1 MRASRLLSILILLQ
15 LRQRLTAE
23 QLADEFE
30 VSPRTIHRDIEAL
43 SAAGVPVYGER
54 GPGGGFQLHAG
65 WRTQLTGLDAD
76 EARALPLLTL
86 PAAARELGLGDAARR
101 AGAKLLAALPGDTAT
116 LSGRLQTC
124 LHVDPLGWYHAP
136 DAVPQLP
143 ALARAVLEARRVRIE
158 YLSWKGP
165 RRYHADPLGLV
176 LKAGQWYAVV
186 ACGARTMTL
195 KVMQVQALEVLDE
208 VFQRPA
214 DFDLQRWWQASIERF
229 ERELRPLRATL
240 LASPEGC
247 RRLAELGHYA
257 AQAVARASPAAP
269 GTVWRRLSLP
279 IENIE
284 QAARLVM
291 GLVPELEVIEPAP
304 LRDQVARWCRA
315 LARRHQVPKV

>member
-15 LRQRLTAE
+15 LRQRLTAD
-23 QLADEFE
+23 QLAAEFE

-54 GPGGGFQLHAG
+54 GPGGGFLLHAG

-101 AGAKLLAALPGDTAT
+101 AGAKLLAALPGEAAT
-116 LSGRLQTC
+116 LSGRLQAC
-124 LHVDPLGWYHAP
+124 FHVDPLGWYHAP
-136 DAVPQLP
+136 DAVPHLP
-143 ALARAVLEARRVRIE
+143 ALAQAVLEGRRVVIE

-165 RRYHADPLGLV
+165 RRYHAEPLGLV

-186 ACGARTMTL
+186 ASGARTMTL
-195 KVMQVQALEVLDE
+195 KVMQIQALSVLDE
-208 VFQRPA
+208 AFARPA
-214 DFDLQRWWQASIERF
+214 DFDLARWWQASVERF

-240 LASPEGC
+240 RASPEGC

-257 AQAVARASPAAP
+257 AQAVARATPAEASAA
-269 GTVWRRLSLP
+269 WRRLSLP
-279 IENIE
+279 IESAD
-284 QAARLVM
+284 QLVRLVM
-291 GLVPELEVIEPAP
+291 GLAPEVEVIEPAP
-304 LRDQVARWCRA
+304 LRDQVARTCRA
-315 LARRHQVPKV
+315 LARRHLAPKV

>member
-23 QLADEFE
+23 QLAAEFE

-101 AGAKLLAALPGDTAT
+101 AGAKLLAALPGDSAT
-116 LSGRLQTC
+116 LSGRLQAC
-124 LHVDPLGWYHAP
+124 FHVDPLGWYHAP
-136 DAVPQLP
+136 DAVPHLP
-143 ALARAVLEARRVRIE
+143 ALAQAVLDGRRVLID
-158 YLSWKGP
+158 YQSWKGP
-165 RRYHADPLGLV
+165 RRYQAEPLGLV

-186 ACGARTMTL
+186 AAGARTMTL
-195 KVMQVQALEVLDE
+195 KVTQVQALTVLDE
-208 VFQRPA
+208 VVERRP
-214 DFDLQRWWQASIERF
+214 DFDLARWWQASVERF

-240 LASPEGC
+240 RASPEGC
-247 RRLAELGHYA
+247 RRLAELGDYA
-257 AQAVARASPAAP
+257 AQAVARATPAPSPA
-269 GTVWRRLSLP
+269 GWRRLSLP
-279 IENIE
+279 IETAE
-284 QAARLVM
+284 QAVRLVM
-291 GLVPELEVIEPAP
+291 GLAPEVELIDPAS
-304 LRDQVARWCRA
+304 LRAQLARWCRA
-315 LARRHQVPKV
+315 LARQHQSPP